1 MFLQVASAVT
11 VSGMRVVSLLPSAT
25 EIVADLGLLGSLVGR
40 SHECQ
45 WPEGV
50 RSVPV
55 VSASR
60 IDSAALSG
68 RQIDQAV
75 RVAVEKGETPYAVD
89 GDLLASLRPDVIL
102 TQDLCKVCAVSGAE
116 IADVGAKVIS
126 LGPRTLSE
134 VAESVRYLG
143 RELGV
148 TDRGLAVAGKMME
161 RIDAVRRASQ
171 GKCRPRVFVAEWI
184 DPPFACGHWIPEM
197 VEAAGGEE
205 VLGRAGQRSVRTSWD
220 AVRATN
226 PELIV
231 AAPCG
236 FDQERSAR
244 EAESIDVGCPVVAVD
259 ADRYFV
265 RPAPSLAHGVE
276 ILARIFHGVE
286 EGSGGHIGW
295 SLRRPVSPSLG

>member
-1 MFLQVASAVT
+1 MLR
-11 VSGMRVVSLLPSAT
+11 GMRIVSLLPSAT
-25 EIVADLGLLGSLVGR
+25 EIVADIGLADSLVGR

-50 RSVPV
+50 RTVPI
-55 VSASR
+55 VSASK

-68 RQIDQAV
+68 RQIDEAV
-75 RVAVEKGETPYAVD
+75 RAAVEKGEALYAVD
-89 GDLLASLRPDVIL
+89 GDLLASLRPDFII
-102 TQDLCKVCAVSGAE
+102 TQDLCKVCAVSGAD

-134 VAESVRYLG
+134 VADSVRYLG
-143 RELGV
+143 RELGEGG
-148 TDRGLAVAGKMME
+148 RGIAVAGKMLE
-161 RIDAVRRASQ
+161 RIEAVRQAAQ
-171 GKCRPRVFVAEWI
+171 GKRRPRVFVAEWI

-205 VLGRAGQRSVRTSWD
+205 VIGRAGECSAPTTWVE
-220 AVRATN
+220 VRAAC
-226 PELIV
+226 PELVI

-236 FDQERSAR
+236 FDEQRAVLEAR
-244 EAESIDVGCPVVAVD
+244 SIDVGCPVVAVD

-265 RPAPSLAHGVE
+265 RPAPSLARGVE

-286 EGSGGHIGW
+286 
-295 SLRRPVSPSLG
+295 V

>member
-1 MFLQVASAVT
+1 MLC
-11 VSGMRVVSLLPSAT
+11 GMRIVSLLPSAT
-25 EIVADLGLLGSLVGR
+25 EIVADLGLADLLVGR

-45 WPEGV
+45 WPEAV

-68 RQIDQAV
+68 RQIDEAV
-75 RVAVEKGETPYAVD
+75 RVAMEKGEALYAVD
-89 GDLLASLRPDVIL
+89 GDLLAALRPDFII
-102 TQDLCKVCAVSGAE
+102 TQDLCKVCAVSGAD

-148 TDRGLAVAGKMME
+148 GNRGIAIAEKMLE
-161 RIDAVRRASQ
+161 RIEAVRHRAQ
-171 GKCRPRVFVAEWI
+171 GKRRPRVFVAEWI

-197 VEAAGGEE
+197 VAAAGGDE
-205 VLGRAGQRSVRTSWD
+205 VMGRAGERSSPTTWE
-220 AVRATN
+220 AVRAAK
-226 PELIV
+226 PELVI

-236 FDQERSAR
+236 FDEGRAAR
-244 EAESIDVGCPVVAVD
+244 EARSVDAGCPVFAVD

-265 RPAPSLAHGVE
+265 RPAPSLARGVT
-276 ILARIFHGVE
+276 ILHTILS
-286 EGSGGHIGW
+286 GSL
-295 SLRRPVSPSLG
+295 SRCRV

>member
-1 MFLQVASAVT
+1 
-11 VSGMRVVSLLPSAT
+11 MRVVSLLPSGT

-45 WPEGV
+45 WPESA

-68 RQIDQAV
+68 RQIDDAV
-75 RVAVEKGETPYAVD
+75 RAAVENGEALYAVD
-89 GDLLASLRPDVIL
+89 GNLLAALRPDVII

-116 IADVGAKVIS
+116 LADVGAKVIS
-126 LGPRTLSE
+126 LGPRTLAE
-134 VAESVRYLG
+134 VAASVRYLG

-148 TDRGLAVAGKMME
+148 ADRGEELAGQMLRRIE
-161 RIDAVRRASQ
+161 RVRQEVQ
-171 GKCRPRVFVAEWI
+171 GLRRPRVFVAEWI

-205 VLGRAGQRSVRTSWD
+205 VLGRAGARSLETTWD
-220 AVRATN
+220 EVRAAR
-226 PELIV
+226 PELVI

-236 FDQERSAR
+236 FDEQRAAR
-244 EAESIDVGCPVVAVD
+244 EARSVDAGCPVVPVD

-265 RPAPSLAHGVE
+265 RPAPSLARGVE

-286 EGSGGHIGW
+286 EMV
-295 SLRRPVSPSLG
+295 RRT

>member
-116 IADVGAKVIS
+116 MADVGAKVIS

-295 SLRRPVSPSLG
+295 SLRRPVSLSLG

>member
-1 MFLQVASAVT
+1 ML
-11 VSGMRVVSLLPSAT
+11 GRMRIVSLLPSAS

-68 RQIDQAV
+68 RQIDRAV
-75 RVAVEKGETPYAVD
+75 RAAVEKGETLYAVD
-89 GDLLASLRPDVIL
+89 GDLLASLRPDVII
-102 TQDLCKVCAVSGAE
+102 TQDLCKVCAASGAE

-126 LGPRTLSE
+126 LGPHTLSE
-134 VAESVRYLG
+134 VAESVRHLG

-148 TDRGLAVAGKMME
+148 ADRGLAVAGKMME

-197 VEAAGGEE
+197 VEAAGGDE
-205 VLGRAGQRSVRTSWD
+205 VLGRAGARSVRTTWD
-220 AVRATN
+220 EVRAAR
-226 PELIV
+226 PELVIGRRRLSGR
-231 AAPCG
+231 PCRCRPL
-236 FDQERSAR
+236 FCQAR
-244 EAESIDVGCPVVAVD
+244 ALPGRRRGNSGPRFSRRVD
-259 ADRYFV
+259 TAYFN
-265 RPAPSLAHGVE
+265 PST
-276 ILARIFHGVE
+276 
-286 EGSGGHIGW
+286 SCM
-295 SLRRPVSPSLG
+295 S

>member
-1 MFLQVASAVT
+1 
-11 VSGMRVVSLLPSAT
+11 MRIVSLLPSAT

-50 RSVPV
+50 RGVPV

-60 IDSAALSG
+60 IDSAALGG
-68 RQIDQAV
+68 RQIDEAV
-75 RVAVEKGETPYAVD
+75 RTAVEKGEALYAVD
-89 GDLLASLRPDVIL
+89 GGLLASLRPDVII
-102 TQDLCKVCAVSGAE
+102 TQDLCRVCAVSGAE

-134 VAESVRYLG
+134 VAGSVRSLAC
-143 RELGV
+143 ELGV
-148 TDRGLAVAGKMME
+148 NERGVAVAGKMLE
-161 RIDAVRRASQ
+161 RIEVVRQAVQ
-171 GKCRPRVFVAEWI
+171 GKRRPRVFVAEWI

-197 VEAAGGEE
+197 VEAAGGDE
-205 VLGRAGQRSVRTSWD
+205 VMGRAGERSVPTTWD
-220 AVRATN
+220 AVRAAR
-226 PELIV
+226 PELVI

-236 FDQERSAR
+236 FDEERSAR
-244 EAESIDVGCPVVAVD
+244 EAAGIAVDCPVVAVD

-265 RPAPSLAHGVE
+265 RPAPSLARGVE

-286 EGSGGHIGW
+286 
-295 SLRRPVSPSLG
+295 

>member
-1 MFLQVASAVT
+1 
-11 VSGMRVVSLLPSAT
+11 MRIVSLLPSAT
-25 EIVADLGLLGSLVGR
+25 EIVADLGLAESLVGR

-50 RSVPV
+50 RRAPV

-68 RQIDQAV
+68 RQIDEAV
-75 RVAVEKGETPYAVD
+75 RAAVEQGDALYAVD
-89 GDLLASLRPDVIL
+89 GDLLASLRPDVII
-102 TQDLCKVCAVSGAE
+102 TQDLCKVCAVSGAD

-134 VAESVRYLG
+134 VADSVCYLA

-148 TDRGLAVAGKMME
+148 DDRGNAVAGRMVE
-161 RIDAVRRASQ
+161 RIEDVRQ
-171 GKCRPRVFVAEWI
+171 TVGGKRRPRVFVAEWI

-205 VLGRAGQRSVRTSWD
+205 VLGRAGARSVPTTWD
-220 AVRATN
+220 EVRAAR
-226 PELIV
+226 PELVI

-236 FDQERSAR
+236 FDEERAALEAR
-244 EAESIDVGCPVVAVD
+244 SIDVGCPVVAVD

-265 RPAPSLAHGVE
+265 RPAPSLTRGVE

-286 EGSGGHIGW
+286 
-295 SLRRPVSPSLG
+295 V